1 MGHAA
6 QFHSHGGR
14 EMSAP
19 VIQGWCPGA
28 LRPMM
33 SGDGLVV
40 RVRPRNNSLTASQA
54 EGLAAT
60 AIRHGN
66 GYLSLSNRANINIR
80 GVTTETHPDLI
91 AELMALDLVDANAE
105 NEARRNILVNPV
117 RPHFLG
123 DPDLYPNVP
132 IADALADA
140 LAGPDAPRLPG
151 KFGFVVDLHLG
162 LRYLGRDIG
171 DIRIESAETGGQD
184 FILRADGMSTGT
196 RVTGDTAAGL
206 AIEMARWFIAS
217 GGVGPD
223 GRGRMRDH
231 IAGGAQLPAG
241 LTGDVPPAPLAR
253 PPKPG
258 PYGGGKLLAF
268 AFGQVRA
275 EKFAWLAKAGGS
287 IRITPW
293 RMVYFSSGLK
303 RRRDLHHDGDFITN
317 PADPLL
323 NVVAC
328 TGAPG
333 CPQALA
339 PTRALAR
346 QLAPLVPQ
354 GELLHVSGCA
364 KGCAHPG
371 AAPATLT
378 ATATGRYDLIL
389 NDTAAGTPA
398 RPGIKPDDLTATDLF
413 PTG

>member
-1 MGHAA
+1 
-6 QFHSHGGR
+6 
-14 EMSAP
+14 MSAP

-54 EGLAAT
+54 EGLAAA

-80 GVTTETHPDLI
+80 GVTPKSHPDLI
-91 AELMALDLVDANAE
+91 AELMALDLVDENAE

-123 DPDLYPNVP
+123 DPDHYPNVP

-140 LAGPDAPRLPG
+140 LAIPDAPRLPG
-151 KFGFVVDLHLG
+151 KFGFIVDLGRG
-162 LRYLGRDIG
+162 LRHLARDIG
-171 DIRIESAETGGQD
+171 DIRIESAATGWYD
-184 FILRADGMSTGT
+184 FILRADGMPTG
-196 RVTGDTAAGL
+196 RLVTGDTAAGL
-206 AIEMARWFIAS
+206 AIEMARWFIDS

-231 IAGGAQLPAG
+231 IARGAQLPAG
-241 LTGDVPPAPLAR
+241 LAGDVPAAPEAR
-253 PPKPG
+253 QPKPG
-258 PYGGGKLLAF
+258 SYGGGELLAF

-275 EKFAWLAKAGGS
+275 EKFSWLAKAGGS

-303 RRRDLHHDGDFITN
+303 RRRDLHDDGDFITN

-333 CPQALA
+333 CPQALG

-346 QLAPLVPQ
+346 RLAPRVPQ
-354 GELLHVSGCA
+354 GKLLHVSGCA

-378 ATATGRYDLIL
+378 ATAPDRYDLIL
-389 NDTAAGTPA
+389 NDTAAGAPA
-398 RPGIKPDDLTATDLF
+398 RTTTDAVRLTATDLF